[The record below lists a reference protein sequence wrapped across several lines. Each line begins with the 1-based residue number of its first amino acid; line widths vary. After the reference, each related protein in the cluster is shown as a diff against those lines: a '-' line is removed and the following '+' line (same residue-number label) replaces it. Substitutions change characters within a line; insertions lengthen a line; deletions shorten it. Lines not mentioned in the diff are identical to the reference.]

1 MSKIKIRSGEPSDL
15 GALEGLYPL
24 AFPDED
30 LLSVV
35 RALSAAKGDALSLVA
50 IVDSRIVGNVFFSHC
65 RVGETKATLLG
76 PLAVTPERQQQG
88 VGSALVAAGLNRMK
102 DEGARIACVLGDP
115 GYYQRF
121 GFRPDSRIEPPFR
134 LPEEWSE
141 AWQSQYL
148 GDEKPRAA
156 GKLQVPEPWM
166 DEALW
171 LP

>member
-1 MSKIKIRSGEPSDL
+1 
-15 GALEGLYPL
+15 
-24 AFPDED
+24 
-30 LLSVV
+30 
-35 RALSAAKGDALSLVA
+35 
-50 IVDSRIVGNVFFSHC
+50 
-65 RVGETKATLLG
+65 
-76 PLAVTPERQQQG
+76 
-88 VGSALVAAGLNRMK
+88 MK

-115 GYYQRF
+115 SYYQRF

-134 LPEEWSE
+134 LPEEWSG

-156 GKLQVPEPWM
+156 GKLEVPAPWM